1 LVLTPW
7 QAESTL
13 TASAFPWG
21 EIMRVPAL
29 GFLFLVSLPFVLRA
43 QSTNAS
49 LTGRVTDPSKAF
61 IADARVAAI
70 SASTNFRY
78 ETTTNNSGEY
88 YLTNLPPGIYRLEI
102 EKPGFKKTIKPDVVL
117 HVQDAIELDFEL
129 TLGSATET
137 ITVESGAPL
146 LNTESAAVGTV
157 VDRQFVENLPLNGR
171 SFQSLITLAPG
182 VVLTKANE
190 DDAGQFSVNGQ
201 RPDANYFTV
210 DGVSANFAAVAD
222 TVLGQVAGGTL
233 PATTV
238 VGGLNNLV
246 SIDALQEFK
255 ILTSTYAAE
264 FGRVPG
270 GQVLIVTRSGT
281 NQFHGMAFDYF
292 RNDVMDANDWFANAK
307 GLPKPAE
314 KQNDFG
320 GVFGGP
326 ILRNRTF
333 FFFSYEG
340 LRLRQPVTSFTQVP
354 SVASRT
360 SALLPA
366 NIRPFLDAFP
376 LPNGA
381 DTTNGLALFSASY
394 SNPTSLDATSIR
406 IDQKVGD
413 KFTIFGRYNYAPSSL
428 TARGAFGA
436 ALSGLTHINLKTQT
450 LTIGATAGI
459 SRNLVN
465 DLRFNWSRNDA
476 TTRRSLDDFDGAV
489 PVPLSQFFPQSF
501 GSVSPVTFVFSV
513 GGVFVQD
520 SKGTPDDNPQRQ
532 LNVIDSLSFA
542 KGSHQLKFGI
552 DYRRLF
558 PEFNVLRFN
567 GTAIFNSAA
576 AADTGKINSGQ
587 LIAVAPPRFPV
598 FVSTSTYGQD
608 TWAITRRLTLTYG
621 LRWEIN
627 FYPKENNGLNPLT
640 VTGLD
645 NPASIAFAPQGTPLW
660 HTTYGNFAPRVGLAY
675 QLSEKQ
681 NLQTVLRGGFGV
693 YYDLGWGGQLQ
704 AFASSWPFT
713 VRKFLPAGTAFPY
726 DGTVTTPSL
735 TNPTL
740 PATTLIVTV
749 PDLKLPYTYEW
760 NFTVE
765 QALGSNQS
773 LTASYV
779 GAVGRHLLRQ
789 ELLSN
794 PNPDFVSL
802 FVTTNLA
809 TSDYHALQLQFQRR
823 LSKGLQALASY
834 TWSHSIDTA
843 STDEGFGASPPAA
856 NVNPQVDRS
865 SSDFDVRHAF
875 NGAVTY
881 NIPSPFAHGFG
892 KAVLGDWAVDT
903 IVTARSATPVNV
915 LVSSSANLSFGG
927 SLALR
932 PDVIPGVPLYLDDPT
947 VAGGRRFNS
956 AALTPG
962 PTNRQGTLPR
972 NAFRGFPIRQV
983 DLAIRRQFE
992 LSERI
997 RLQFRTEFF
1006 NILNHPN
1013 FADPGNFQGNIL
1025 SNALFGQS
1033 TQMFGRGLTNPG
1045 GGSGGFNPLYQIG
1058 GPRSIQL
1065 ALKLQF

>member
-1 LVLTPW
+1 
-7 QAESTL
+7 
-13 TASAFPWG
+13 
-21 EIMRVPAL
+21 MRVPAL
-29 GFLFLVSLPFVLRA
+29 AACLLLVFSSSGLRA
-43 QSTNAS
+43 QSTNGS
-49 LTGRVTDPSKAF
+49 LSGRIADPSRAV
-61 IADARVAAI
+61 IADAKI
-70 SASTNFRY
+70 SAINTATNFRY
-78 ETTTNNSGEY
+78 ETTTNTSGEY
-88 YLTNLPPGIYRLEI
+88 YLTNLAPGLYRLEI
-102 EKPGFKKTIKPDVVL
+102 EKPGFKKLIKPDVTL
-117 HVQDAIELDFEL
+117 HVQDAIEINFEL
-129 TLGSATET
+129 TLGSASET
-137 ITVESGAPL
+137 VTVEAGAPL

-171 SFQSLITLAPG
+171 SFQSLITLTPG

-190 DDAGQFSVNGQ
+190 LDAGQFSVNGQ

-210 DGVSANFAAVAD
+210 DGVSANIAAVAD
-222 TVLGQVAGGTL
+222 TVLGQVAGGAL
-233 PATTV
+233 PATTA
-238 VGGLNNLV
+238 VGGMNNLV

-255 ILTSTYAAE
+255 VLTSTYAAE
-264 FGRVPG
+264 FGRTPG
-270 GQVLIVTRSGT
+270 AQVLIVTRSGT
-281 NQFHGMAFDYF
+281 NAFHGTAFDYF
-292 RNDVMDANDWFANAK
+292 RNAVLDANDWFANAK
-307 GLPKPAE
+307 GLPKPNE

-326 ILRNRTF
+326 IIRNRTF

-340 LRLRQPVTSFTQVP
+340 LRLRQPVTSITQVP

-366 NIRPFLDAFP
+366 NIRPFLNAFP

-413 KFTIFGRYNYAPSSL
+413 KVTIFGRYNYAPSSL
-428 TARGAFGA
+428 TTRGPFGG
-436 ALSGLTHINLKTQT
+436 ALSGIGHINLKTQT
-450 LTIGATAGI
+450 LTIGATTAI
-459 SRNLVN
+459 SPSMVD

-476 TTRRSLDDFDGAV
+476 TNRQLLDNFGGAA
-489 PVPLSQFFPQSF
+489 PIPLSQYFPQSF
-501 GSVSPVTFVFSV
+501 GSVTPVNFVFAI
-513 GGVFVQD
+513 GGSFIQQ
-520 SKGTPDDNPQRQ
+520 GNANIDNNAQRQ
-532 LNVIDSLSFA
+532 LNFIDSLSIA
-542 KGSHQLKFGI
+542 KRSHQLKFGI

-567 GTAIFNSAA
+567 GVAIFNSAA
-576 AADTGKINSGQ
+576 AADTGQINFGQ
-587 LIAVAPPRFPV
+587 LLSFAPPRFPV

-608 TWAITRRLTLTYG
+608 TWTITRRLTVIYG

-627 FYPKENNGLNPLT
+627 FYPKEQNGLNPLT

-645 NPASIAFAPQGTPLW
+645 NPSSIAFAHQGTPLW

-675 QLSEKQ
+675 QLREKQ

-693 YYDLGWGGQLQ
+693 FYDLGWGGQLE
-704 AFASSWPFT
+704 AFTNSWPFV

-726 DGTVTTPSL
+726 DATVTTPSL
-735 TNPTL
+735 TNPSL
-740 PATTLIVTV
+740 PATSLYVSV
-749 PDLKLPYTYEW
+749 PNLKLPYTYEW
-760 NFTVE
+760 NFTLE
-765 QALGSNQS
+765 QALGSRQS

-794 PNPDFVSL
+794 PNPNFVNL

-823 LSKGLQALASY
+823 LSKGFQALASY
-834 TWSHSIDTA
+834 TWAHSIDTA

-875 NGAVTY
+875 NGAITY

-932 PDVIPGVPLYLDDPT
+932 PDIIPGVPLYVDDLT

-972 NAFRGFPIRQV
+972 NAFRGFPISQV

-992 LSERI
+992 LSERM

-1033 TQMFGRGLTNPG
+1033 TQMLASGLSNPG

>member
-1 LVLTPW
+1 
-7 QAESTL
+7 
-13 TASAFPWG
+13 
-21 EIMRVPAL
+21 MRVPAL
-29 GFLFLVSLPFVLRA
+29 AACLLLVFSSSGLRA
-43 QSTNAS
+43 QSTSAS
-49 LTGRVTDPSKAF
+49 LTGRITDPTKAL
-61 IADARVAAI
+61 IADTKI
-70 SASTNFRY
+70 SAINTATNFRY
-78 ETTTNNSGEY
+78 ETTTNSSGEY
-88 YLTNLPPGIYRLEI
+88 YLTNLPPSLYRLEI
-102 EKPGFKKTIKPDVVL
+102 EKPGFKKLIKPDVTL
-117 HVQDAIELDFEL
+117 HVQVAIELNFEL
-129 TLGSATET
+129 TLGSANET
-137 ITVESGAPL
+137 VTVESGAPL
-146 LNTESAAVGTV
+146 VNTESAAIGTV

-171 SFQSLITLAPG
+171 SFQSLITLTPG

-190 DDAGQFSVNGQ
+190 EDAGQFSVNGQ

-233 PATTV
+233 PATTA

-255 ILTSTYAAE
+255 VLTSTYAAE
-264 FGRVPG
+264 YGRTPG
-270 GQVLIVTRSGT
+270 AQVLIVTRSGT
-281 NQFHGMAFDYF
+281 NAFHGTAFDYF
-292 RNDVMDANDWFANAK
+292 RNDVLDANDWFANAK
-307 GLPKPAE
+307 GLRKPAE
-314 KQNDFG
+314 RQNDFG

-326 ILRNRTF
+326 ILRDRTF

-340 LRLRQPVTSFTQVP
+340 LRLRQPVTSITQVP
-354 SVASRT
+354 SLATRQAVPAS
-360 SALLPA
+360 
-366 NIRPFLDAFP
+366 IRPFLDAYP
-376 LPNGA
+376 LPNGP
-381 DTTNGLALFSASY
+381 DTTNGLAQFSASY
-394 SNPTSLDATSIR
+394 SNPTSLDAVSVR
-406 IDQKVGD
+406 VDHRLND
-413 KFTIFGRYNYAPSSL
+413 KLTIFGRYNHAPSSL
-428 TARGAFGA
+428 TTRGPFSG
-436 ALSGLTHINLKTQT
+436 ALSVVSDINLRTQT
-450 LTIGATAGI
+450 LTIGATAAI
-459 SRNLVN
+459 TPNMVN
-465 DLRFNWSRNDA
+465 DFRFNWSRNDA
-476 TTRRSLDDFDGAV
+476 TNRNVLDDFGGAV
-489 PVPLSQFFPQSF
+489 PVPLSQFFPPSF
-501 GSVSPVTFVFSV
+501 DSSVSPVNFIFGI
-513 GGVFVQD
+513 GGAFIQQGNANAVND
-520 SKGTPDDNPQRQ
+520 PQRQ
-532 LNVIDSLSFA
+532 LNTIDSLSIA
-542 KGSHQLKFGI
+542 KGGHQLKFGV

-558 PEFNVLRFN
+558 PEFNILRFN
-567 GTAIFNSAA
+567 GSAIFSNAA
-576 AADTGKINSGQ
+576 AAAAGTISSGQ
-587 LIAVAPPRFPV
+587 LISFAPPRFPV
-598 FVSTSTYGQD
+598 FLSTSTYGQD

-627 FYPKENNGLNPLT
+627 FYPKEQNGLDPLT

-645 NPASIAFAPQGTPLW
+645 SPASIAFAPKGTPLW

-675 QLSEKQ
+675 QLREKQ
-681 NLQTVLRGGFGV
+681 NQTVLRGGFGV

-704 AFASSWPFT
+704 AFAGSWPLV
-713 VRKFLPAGTAFPY
+713 VREFLPAGTAFPY
-726 DGTVTTPSL
+726 DATVTTPSL
-735 TNPTL
+735 TNPSL
-740 PATTLIVTV
+740 PATSLYVTV
-749 PDLKLPYTYEW
+749 PNLKLPYTYEW

-765 QALGSNQS
+765 QALGSSQS

-794 PNPDFVSL
+794 PNPNFVNL

-834 TWSHSIDTA
+834 TWSHSIDDA
-843 STDEGFGASPPAA
+843 STDFGFGASPPALD
-856 NVNPQVDRS
+856 VNPQVDRS

-881 NIPSPFAHGFG
+881 NIPSPFAHGIG

-932 PDVIPGVPLYLDDPT
+932 PDLIPGVPLYIDDPT
-947 VAGGRRFNS
+947 VAGGRRFNP
-956 AALTPG
+956 AALVPG
-962 PTNRQGTLPR
+962 PPSRQGTLPR
-972 NAFRGFPIRQV
+972 NAFRGFRISQV

-992 LSERI
+992 LSERM

-1006 NILNHPN
+1006 NVLNHPN